1 MNDAI
6 ASSSITGNETL
17 LAAIALSVFFT
28 LLLKTGPITF
38 LKGDSLSPI
47 LRRWLDFVP
56 VAVMAALVGPDIFIY
71 NGKFN
76 ISTTNLFLLVS
87 IPTLLVAWKS
97 QNYFLTIAVG
107 IGLVIVA
114 RYYGFA

>member
-1 MNDAI
+1 MNESV
-6 ASSSITGNETL
+6 ASSWIAGHETL

-38 LKGDSLSPI
+38 LKGDALPPI
-47 LRRWLDFVP
+47 LRRWLDYVP

-71 NGKFN
+71 NGTFN

-87 IPTLLVAWKS
+87 VPTLLVAWKS

-107 IGLVIVA
+107 IGLVILA
-114 RYYGFA
+114 RYFGFA